1 MKNLILVSSLAA
13 AIFGAS
19 AQAPPE
25 MSTVTIP
32 RGPLTIELP
41 ERYSRM
47 YDGGFESVLGSY
59 DLSNGQT
66 MTLTKRVNRKYVQI
80 GDGPKT
86 EVIAAHDYDF
96 VALDKKYRVVLQ
108 EPQFDEVQGYVLIA
122 LPTGQQSIS
131 SIGPADTGRRV
142 AGR

>member
-13 AIFGAS
+13 VMFGAS
-19 AQAPPE
+19 AQAPPA

-32 RGPLTIELP
+32 AGPQTIELP

-47 YDGGFESVLGSY
+47 YDGGFETVVGTY
-59 DLSNGQT
+59 DLSNGQV
-66 MTLTKRVNRKYVQI
+66 MTLSKRINRKYVRI
-80 GDGPKT
+80 GDGPKS

-108 EPQFDEVQGYVLIA
+108 EPEFDEVRGYVLIA

-142 AGR
+142 AGH